1 VDPRKRRAAS
11 SYVFE
16 TIFKEIKQRDDIE
29 IASSTMNLTV
39 QNADSVQPQTADKE
53 TSEEKPKAA

>member
-1 VDPRKRRAAS
+1 
-11 SYVFE
+11 
-16 TIFKEIKQRDDIE
+16 
-29 IASSTMNLTV
+29 MNLTV